1 MCAST
6 LEPTYSHREPLAVTE
21 IDMQSLDALRNYLDA
36 ESIEHDGAMPLKHL
50 QMLVVLRLKCRAR
63 EQGERPQHSPS
74 LALST
79 VWRL

>member
-1 MCAST
+1 MDTSA
-6 LEPTYSHREPLAVTE
+6 HRTVLGRATE

-63 EQGERPQHSPS
+63 EQGERPQQPQPGSVDRMAT
-74 LALST
+74 LG
-79 VWRL
+79 